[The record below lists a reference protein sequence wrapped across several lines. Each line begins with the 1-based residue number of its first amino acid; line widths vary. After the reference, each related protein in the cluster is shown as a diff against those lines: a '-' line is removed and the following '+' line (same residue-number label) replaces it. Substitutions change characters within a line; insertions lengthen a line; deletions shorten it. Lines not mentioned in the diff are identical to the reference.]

1 MRMILQIS
9 KSANINIKT
18 IKFIIWTITFLTSN
32 GGTINNYIVKTDIEG
47 GCLWQMRTYNK
58 PTYNNSVP
66 RMTSFSW
73 QDWKRNVMGY
83 LLQNSEEKIYS
94 QEFYFWPKV
103 VSTYTTFWKK
113 RKRAIGGLYSINK
126 ADKKIY
132 IYMTQ
137 TKDAKIKI
145 GREIV

>member
-1 MRMILQIS
+1 
-9 KSANINIKT
+9 
-18 IKFIIWTITFLTSN
+18 
-32 GGTINNYIVKTDIEG
+32 
-47 GCLWQMRTYNK
+47 MRTYNK

-132 IYMTQ
+132 IYIYMTQ